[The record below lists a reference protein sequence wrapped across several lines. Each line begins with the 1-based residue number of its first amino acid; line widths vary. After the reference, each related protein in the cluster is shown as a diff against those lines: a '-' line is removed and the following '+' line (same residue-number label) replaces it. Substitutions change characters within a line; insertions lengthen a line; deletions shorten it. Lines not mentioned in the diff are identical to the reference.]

1 MSGCSPGHCSA
12 HAAWRGSS
20 RAPTGWHAPLARG
33 TAGSDCWSTPADWR
47 GRSSRSGATRRWRW
61 WPSTCGVGRRSS
73 CSGVRRAVAPRS
85 RRSPVARP
93 TWLAATCA
101 IRPAERSTS
110 RSSASLS
117 RSPAPSSHSRSG
129 SRGCWSRPAIR
140 KGCVASK
147 TSPAPGSAWR
157 TASRA
162 AAAGHCWTLSW
173 TGSTSPA
180 VLSPATRRVCR
191 ATWQLRKQSRSA
203 WRTWGL
209 RSAPPPMRWGS
220 TSFRWKR
227 SATTC
232 TTWGAC
238 APPEGATTVCGETN
252 GAQRTQPAQGHCHRR
267 HAWPGDERG
276 GGRHRRPDHRL
287 RHYPL
292 VRGAPESRPGRPG
305 HGDHQGDR
313 GHNRQVSGVRVR
325 LASTIGLIDSGIV
338 PALAEQYRR
347 RSGVEVGYAG
357 AGTSA
362 ALERAKRGGFEL
374 VLAHAPSLEEQF
386 VRDGYGLARYELMQN
401 DFVLFGPRS
410 DPAGI
415 RTANSAAEAVR
426 RIAASRA
433 VFLTRG
439 DGSGT
444 HVKEL
449 DVWAAAEIDPRGQPW
464 YRTDR
469 SGALGNSAAAEAAD
483 ALEAYILVDRATAL
497 AVAPRLRTLAPLYDG
512 DPLLLNVISAIP
524 IDPTRVPDVDGE
536 QGARLLAWLLGPE
549 ARQLIATFGV
559 DRFGRP
565 LYVPRTG
572 RIERAATDASKRRGG
587 ERRDP

>member
-1 MSGCSPGHCSA
+1 
-12 HAAWRGSS
+12 
-20 RAPTGWHAPLARG
+20 
-33 TAGSDCWSTPADWR
+33 
-47 GRSSRSGATRRWRW
+47 
-61 WPSTCGVGRRSS
+61 
-73 CSGVRRAVAPRS
+73 
-85 RRSPVARP
+85 
-93 TWLAATCA
+93 
-101 IRPAERSTS
+101 
-110 RSSASLS
+110 
-117 RSPAPSSHSRSG
+117 
-129 SRGCWSRPAIR
+129 
-140 KGCVASK
+140 
-147 TSPAPGSAWR
+147 
-157 TASRA
+157 
-162 AAAGHCWTLSW
+162 
-173 TGSTSPA
+173 
-180 VLSPATRRVCR
+180 
-191 ATWQLRKQSRSA
+191 
-203 WRTWGL
+203 
-209 RSAPPPMRWGS
+209 
-220 TSFRWKR
+220 
-227 SATTC
+227 
-232 TTWGAC
+232 
-238 APPEGATTVCGETN
+238 
-252 GAQRTQPAQGHCHRR
+252 
-267 HAWPGDERG
+267 
-276 GGRHRRPDHRL
+276 
-287 RHYPL
+287 
-292 VRGAPESRPGRPG
+292 
-305 HGDHQGDR
+305 
-313 GHNRQVSGVRVR
+313 VSGVRVR